1 MTNKDPKRAAAWMG
15 GLRDWLREAYKGQEP
30 PRDDSGMNIFEAI
43 DLAVYAL
50 TPPENGW
57 RYRWALTPNEN
68 QMPFEDLERVQSIWD
83 EIDEDLKAC
92 IPSDDAY
99 DPGKS
104 ECDLTL
110 ASPAELKTMQTA
122 LEIYQDILE
131 DVHRDRILEEERK
144 QKETEAAIDAKL
156 EWHPATELPEVG
168 HWYKV
173 RGADTIACGYAVL
186 AKTEWGSIDWIMNG
200 LYHLATKDN
209 IVTEWRYLT
218 DEEKGGNDAR

>member
-1 MTNKDPKRAAAWMG
+1 MTNKGPKRAAIWMG
-15 GLRDWLREAYKGQEP
+15 ALRDWLREAYKGLEP
-30 PRDDSGMNIFEAI
+30 PRDDSGMNVFEAI

-50 TPPENGW
+50 TPTENGW
-57 RYRWALTPNEN
+57 HYRWTLTPNEN

-83 EIDEDLKAC
+83 EIG
-92 IPSDDAY
+92 AY

-110 ASPAELKTMQTA
+110 ARPAELKTIQTA

-144 QKETEAAIDAKL
+144 QKEAEAAIDAKL

-173 RGADTIACGYAVL
+173 RGADAIACGYAVL

-200 LYHLATKDN
+200 LCHLATTDN

-218 DEEKGGNDAR
+218 DEEKGERNEEERND

>member
-15 GLRDWLREAYKGQEP
+15 ELRDWLRETYKGQEL
-30 PRDDSGMNIFEAI
+30 PRDNSGMNILEAI

-68 QMPFEDLERVQSIWD
+68 QMPFENLERAQSIWD
-83 EIDEDLKAC
+83 KI
-92 IPSDDAY
+92 DAY
-99 DPGKS
+99 DPDKS
-104 ECDLTL
+104 ECNLTL
-110 ASPAELKTMQTA
+110 ASPDELKTIQTA

-144 QKETEAAIDAKL
+144 QKEAEAAIDAKL

-173 RGADTIACGYAVL
+173 RGVDAIACGYAVL

-200 LYHLATKDN
+200 LFHLATKDN

-218 DEEKGGNDAR
+218 DDDPVQRRADREGQI